1 MSYLDESQKINLC
14 YYSTFKGLTIHNPSY
29 KLLTNYSELLF
40 ILESNKEEIMK
51 FLYLNKSAVNN
62 ILYNSEEILKLNI
75 LKT

>member
-1 MSYLDESQKINLC
+1 
-14 YYSTFKGLTIHNPSY
+14 
-29 KLLTNYSELLF
+29 
-40 ILESNKEEIMK
+40 MK